1 MCTYDYTPYTG
12 CEGGPQHYY
21 IQWVKCDI
29 ASEKGRYCSL
39 DTSHKVEQLRK
50 LSSNVL
56 SCPLHG
62 PIAVQ
67 QFVLDSAN
75 PEAAAQFEPE
85 APGRTRARSTTRRG
99 AASRGRTP
107 KRGESERDVEQSTR
121 KEVRKR
127 RSRREMVSES
137 SDSESAA
144 SVSSRRR
151 TAERP
156 RRRSDREPA
165 EPRRRRVSRASSHNR
180 STSADIE
187 SPPPVPSL
195 TRYGRS
201 EVSLPTKME
210 PEMQGDDRLSAAGH
224 SLARPK
230 TSLDIP
236 RVANTVGLPTSPD
249 MHRRGSDQRRG
260 SETGSQFGGVGDGH
274 PEPVPSLKDAITPT
288 DSSPDHNPEMPF
300 STPGRRTRRTGSR
313 SVRDL
318 SVDPMM
324 RRIDEHVAQEGDNQV
339 TNEVA
344 PSEAHTSTATSPEPL
359 QAPNRPSAP
368 TPARMSHH
376 RRTNSKPQLN
386 NLKIPQNRD
395 KYQRDAYSAP
405 TATPPETDITADR
418 FQSRTISLRNV
429 DVSPVAP
436 PLSPRSPRTFFSH
449 QSSETASIH
458 SNRSRRY
465 EDQVIE
471 ARKWAAAREQV
482 MVPRA
487 PVDILAHMSMS
498 ETSLPLAA
506 AAAAAGSQM
515 PGVAGVPP
523 LPVGVRESVDSGY
536 LSGHHTQRSW
546 EAVRA
551 SDNATPRSMRAGRNT
566 LQKMPPPVSMHTQQD
581 QAQAQAQAMGL
592 GLMQDA
598 SRRTTPAPLNLNMGA
613 GGAGLPPC
621 ALPVSLVSPGFA
633 PTEADLTAAGKGGK
647 GLLHRMGLRRKFS
660 GLVA

>member
-29 ASEKGRYCSL
+29 ASERGRYCSL

-75 PEAAAQFEPE
+75 PEAAAEFEPE
-85 APGRTRARSTTRRG
+85 VSGKARARSTTRRG
-99 AASRGRTP
+99 AAPRGRTP
-107 KRGESERDVEQSTR
+107 KRGDSERDVEQPAR

-127 RSRREMVSES
+127 RSRREMAPES

-156 RRRSDREPA
+156 RRKSDRESS
-165 EPRRRRVSRASSHNR
+165 EPRRRRVSRANSHNR
-180 STSADIE
+180 SMSADIE

-210 PEMQGDDRLSAAGH
+210 PEVQGDDRLSAAGH
-224 SLARPK
+224 SQARPK
-230 TSLDIP
+230 NSLDIP
-236 RVANTVGLPTSPD
+236 RGASTVGLPTSPD

-260 SETGSQFGGVGDGH
+260 SETGSQFGGVGDGY
-274 PEPVPSLKDAITPT
+274 PGPVPSPKDAITPT
-288 DSSPDHNPEMPF
+288 DSSPDHNPDMPF
-300 STPGRRTRRTGSR
+300 STPGRRARRTGSR

-324 RRIDEHVAQEGDNQV
+324 RRIDEHVGQEGENQATNQV
-339 TNEVA
+339 A
-344 PSEAHTSTATSPEPL
+344 SSETHTSTTTSPEPL
-359 QAPNRPSAP
+359 QAPHRPSAP

-386 NLKIPQNRD
+386 NLKIPQSRD
-395 KYQRDAYSAP
+395 KFQRDAYSAP
-405 TATPPETDITADR
+405 TATPPETDITVDR
-418 FQSRTISLRNV
+418 FQPRTISLRNV

-436 PLSPRSPRTFFSH
+436 PLSPRAFSH

-465 EDQVIE
+465 EDQIVE
-471 ARKWAAAREQV
+471 ARKWAAAREHV

-506 AAAAAGSQM
+506 AAAAASQT
-515 PGVAGVPP
+515 PGMAGVPP

-551 SDNATPRSMRAGRNT
+551 SDNATPRSMRSGRNT
-566 LQKMPPPVSMHTQQD
+566 LQKMPPSLQAQQEL
-581 QAQAQAQAMGL
+581 AQAQAQAMGL

-598 SRRTTPAPLNLNMGA
+598 SRRTTPAPLNLNMGP

-633 PTEADLTAAGKGGK
+633 PTEADLSAAGKGGK